1 MGHPKWGHPKW
12 VTWSVFEGSPS
23 HHWVLCTCQFWLRI
37 HLKPPLLTRDLAIPY
52 SKFVLCPQSW
62 IPTLLWF
69 LCEPSNTDGGRLII
83 QSDKVCSLNGR
94 KIGPQKSLQFS
105 CCWTELRKSVKHGH
119 HLYEWLSMSFH
130 SFYLPSGWLVI
141 LYKGQGNMS
150 QALHMLCYGIWSILI
165 LNGFNHS
172 LNLQKTP
179 HHLTRPDPDPDPTPT
194 GE

>member
-1 MGHPKWGHPKW
+1 M
-12 VTWSVFEGSPS
+12 E
-23 HHWVLCTCQFWLRI
+23 
-37 HLKPPLLTRDLAIPY
+37 
-52 SKFVLCPQSW
+52 
-62 IPTLLWF
+62 
-69 LCEPSNTDGGRLII
+69 ERL
-83 QSDKVCSLNGR
+83 DHK
-94 KIGPQKSLQFS
+94 KSLQFS

-165 LNGFNHS
+165 LNGFNPS

-194 GE
+194 GDKLFLSQIMSNPHQTCRISSWSSTNMTHPIKDAPILQAFSQEPSTSPKPLTHAFSAKSGPILIKLLG